1 MTAGVDTEAIVA
13 GLVMAVLVSIVT
25 GAIAGNVAS
34 QRTIAALI
42 VHIDYLRSHID
53 RHEETISRAHRRIDD
68 LEKR

>member
-1 MTAGVDTEAIVA
+1 VDTQVLVA
-13 GLVMAVLVSIVT
+13 SLVTAVLVSIVT

-53 RHEETISRAHRRIDD
+53 RHEETITRAHRRIDD
-68 LEKR
+68 LEKRP

>member
-1 MTAGVDTEAIVA
+1 VIVDTEAIVA

>member
-1 MTAGVDTEAIVA
+1 MDTEAIVA

-53 RHEETISRAHRRIDD
+53 RHEETIQRAHRRIDD

>member
-1 MTAGVDTEAIVA
+1 MDTESIIA